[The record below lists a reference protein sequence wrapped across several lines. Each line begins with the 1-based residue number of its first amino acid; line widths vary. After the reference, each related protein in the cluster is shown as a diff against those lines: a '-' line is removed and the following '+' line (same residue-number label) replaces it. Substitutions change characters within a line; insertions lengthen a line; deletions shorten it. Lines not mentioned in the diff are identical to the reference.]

1 MLSLL
6 LITAALAV
14 QYPQPAPK
22 APTRTSR
29 ATQATPRDS
38 NTSRGAAASV
48 SRTVFH
54 DRMREL
60 WSDHIAYTR
69 NFIVSASA
77 GLPDTSE
84 VSQRLLRNQDE
95 IGEAIKPYFGDAAG
109 SQLASLLRSHIA
121 LAAKTLVAAKGNN
134 VSMQN
139 GMNMQDSSGQYI
151 SSNMYSSR
159 TDTSV
164 RRRDSTQVSRLNSQ
178 YPTQTGRVADTTKS
192 TRRDQRGVNP
202 TGADTV
208 SSRIHP
214 TYGDTAA
221 SARSTRVRPPANAR
235 AQGDTANTK
244 VPYGQ
249 YGNARTDTT
258 ARATQSREF
267 AQGQYQGQNQTG
279 QVDSTTLNQAIA
291 SLRANG
297 DSIATLL
304 ASTNTR
310 GWSQETLKGAIQM
323 HLNLLL
329 QEATAQ
335 LKKDWSGSI
344 AAYDESQHQAM
355 QMADMLSDG
364 IIKQF
369 PSRFTN
375 KATAVS
381 SR

>member
-1 MLSLL
+1 M
-6 LITAALAV
+6 
-14 QYPQPAPK
+14 
-22 APTRTSR
+22 
-29 ATQATPRDS
+29 
-38 NTSRGAAASV
+38 
-48 SRTVFH
+48 
-54 DRMREL
+54 
-60 WSDHIAYTR
+60 
-69 NFIVSASA
+69 
-77 GLPDTSE
+77 
-84 VSQRLLRNQDE
+84 
-95 IGEAIKPYFGDAAG
+95 
-109 SQLASLLRSHIA
+109 
-121 LAAKTLVAAKGNN
+121 
-134 VSMQN
+134 
-139 GMNMQDSSGQYI
+139 
-151 SSNMYSSR
+151 
-159 TDTSV
+159 
-164 RRRDSTQVSRLNSQ
+164 
-178 YPTQTGRVADTTKS
+178 
-192 TRRDQRGVNP
+192 
-202 TGADTV
+202 

-221 SARSTRVRPPANAR
+221 SARPTRVRPPANAR

-291 SLRANG
+291 ALRANG

>member
-38 NTSRGAAASV
+38 NSSRGAAASV

-69 NFIVSASA
+69 SFIVSASA

-84 VSQRLLRNQDE
+84 DSQRLLRNQDE

-164 RRRDSTQVSRLNSQ
+164 RMRDSTQVSRLNSQ

-192 TRRDQRGVNP
+192 R
-202 TGADTV
+202 
-208 SSRIHP
+208 SS
-214 TYGDTAA
+214 
-221 SARSTRVRPPANAR
+221 RVRPTANAR

-291 SLRANG
+291 ALRANG